1 MRWRGWREEVYHPKG
16 NTTQT
21 QTCQLSHEGQTRVV
35 LAFNPTQGG
44 FEAKGSSRVEDFEG
58 ATME

>member
-1 MRWRGWREEVYHPKG
+1 MEGVGVEVSHPKG
-16 NTTQT
+16 ITTQT
-21 QTCQLSHEGQTRVV
+21 QTCQLSSEGQTRAV

-44 FEAKGSSRVEDFEG
+44 FEAKGGSRVEDFEG